1 MMALSSANTKYTA
14 EQLIKST
21 GISSE
26 TLATW
31 GLTEA
36 TDTLTISQLAE
47 LASSD
52 AQAKKILEKIVVQN
66 AQSVAN
72 GEVTASNI
80 ALSTSEGSATL
91 ATGAFTTAIKANI
104 KTMKTWLLTTP
115 AGWIT
120 MLIGGIFTA
129 VKLYDLFTISVE
141 EANEKIDESRSVY
154 EETTSTIESMNSE
167 LEMTKKRI
175 EELEAKDTLSFTDKA
190 ELDNLREQN
199 TELERSISLLEKK
212 RQNEAKQTVV
222 DIKQNKDTLDKDFDE
237 SIKNLSEYKKEYEET
252 RQLGINGMSEGTVT
266 LENYETTMASYD
278 KLMAQYESSVLD
290 NIEKYEQYKED
301 IINKYGTNDINT
313 FSQSDRAL
321 YNDIVSQLQ
330 AAYKEIYTDSEY
342 NKFVIEPIF
351 DGEKLKG
358 LQDELLKYF
367 VSGGQTDLSSLEE
380 KFGSDI
386 ITALRNAC
394 ERAGIDFNKMIE
406 DMYNNSQSKL
416 NQIAPIIAKPT
427 GAYDA
432 KQNSVSKQIRDYIQN
447 DLSEEDRTILLNAEI
462 PEDKKFET
470 IQDIIDFINE
480 IKSNVK
486 EESNLSFEQLL
497 SSPAFKSTR
506 DKLIELSQL
515 GIISEE
521 NISGLEGYNELL
533 AECGGKVDDLIK
545 KIEEYANKSGTAF
558 NTINSLDTV
567 KGGLDTLSKTYADKM
582 DGDGFVQS
590 DLLSSLY
597 EQFGDL
603 SFFDDFIDKM
613 MDVNS
618 TAKETQEAFDKLA
631 TQFIDTKYN
640 VANLTEENAKYVA
653 EDLKKLGVINA
664 EQAVQERLN
673 FVEAQRN
680 QILED
685 LSSNEKTSALAKKYH
700 LDTTNDLVRATDSE
714 LIALAQEIESA
725 GLSASSLRALA
736 LQKQGVNA
744 VTIDTTT
751 DVGQLL
757 EMAQAAGLSAYSLSI
772 LKSVKDGNVKD
783 SSAINSIVSDTKN
796 QIKKLL
802 SDFDIGYNYK
812 FTGSGGNKGSGSGSS
827 SSSSSTIFDWIER
840 KIKKLTTY
848 IERWSKYI
856 ESATDINKLSKYY
869 NKLQST
875 YSSLGETYSK
885 AATYYYKKA
894 NNVKL
899 DSEYKSKVR
908 DGRIALEEIKDSKL
922 AEEINKY
929 QEYWDK
935 YQGYIDSY
943 IETQNKLANVPLD
956 KASKKVEMFSDS
968 ITLLDKKLENA
979 IGYRNKNALIN
990 EQSKQE
996 KQKLDAYTLASNEAQ
1011 RNLKNASKF
1020 NFGGQS
1026 DVSKNEL
1033 KQIQK
1038 AISNNKELDMTF
1050 FNVGSKAYK
1059 AAVKY
1064 NEMLKANEKATY
1076 DLSTAQQ
1083 EYSKWLVT
1091 SAKNKF
1097 DNVADDYSNK
1107 IKILSYDMQALDNQI
1122 SNIET
1127 AGKNVNKKYYEDQ
1140 KKNVS
1145 QRLNTYKQELN
1156 SLEKYISNIKQGT
1169 SEWYDAKDSIE
1180 ECKNSISDCV
1190 NETYNLNNAI
1200 NELRFNMFDDIGNA
1214 LERIITEQ
1222 EFLQGLFAHEKTT
1235 DDKTGNLTNAGIAK
1249 LGSTSASYY
1258 VAKLQADNQQALLDE
1273 LQNVK
1278 KFGKLSN
1285 GTYSFGEWT
1294 FNSLEDLDKEINKVY
1309 TNWQDSIKAVYTQES
1324 NIVELMKS
1332 KYQAELNMVKELID
1346 KKKEN
1351 LNLEKDLHDYQKTLR
1366 EKTDNI
1372 TTLQKQIAAYQGD
1385 TSAEAMA
1392 KLQKLQAEL
1401 NDKQEDLRE
1410 TEYDRYIS
1418 DQQDMLDKLY
1428 SEYEE
1433 LITKKLDDFW
1443 GLFKEGIEVANEHT
1457 ELTNKYLNR
1466 ICTENGYT
1474 EETKNLFSNV
1484 STSISEAIKSK
1495 SENIIDAIISSSGTG
1510 GIDYKPDNTT
1520 TGTENTSNNTN
1531 NTNNNNNNTNNSN
1544 PAKQTTNSTGGMT
1557 AIQDKDFV
1565 LNQVKNF
1572 ISKNAKSTTKDKK
1585 SLSDVNKAIY
1595 DNKSKAY
1602 KGKGKVLSG
1611 TALKEL
1617 AKIVGIQYNGLSK
1630 NDNLYKKLKSIK
1642 LPGFS
1647 KGGVVKISDLEK
1659 QIKNNGDSV
1668 LASLNANERV
1678 LTPIQNKLFE
1688 DFVGELPNLVKIP
1701 DIYKNLPNMLERD
1714 KSANIEANYS
1724 FTFENCR
1731 NVDDLINQLH
1741 NPKVQKALRAETT
1754 DKLISRNRL

>member
-1 MMALSSANTKYTA
+1 MLGGMAIGWGVSKLLEGVGWLYKQISGKAAEEAKQKIIETGEAANSKITEIQQKLDKLNTSVKSASESYTKLMDGIEKSSNANISLSSEDYD
-14 EQLIKST
+14 EF
-21 GISSE
+21 ISSSNE
-26 TLATW
+26 LAEMFPELVI
-31 GLTEA
+31 GLDNEENKILALGNNAEEA
-36 TDTLTISQLAE
+36 TNKLNDLIEAQKIVLANETKDNLKDSFKGLYTENENQRNEIAKYNDLKSQIDPDFLISDL
-47 LASSD
+47 LGASGNSISLQESAFPDID
-52 AQAKKILEKIVVQN
+52 AQLLMNNVAKVINDALGTEIKPEYLDLTGEWFIPLSELSEEQINKALESVKINKDYLYTTITDYIDNSINKVENDINSDYQN
-66 AQSVAN
+66 KLV
-72 GEVTASNI
+72 E
-80 ALSTSEGSATL
+80 
-91 ATGAFTTAIKANI
+91 
-104 KTMKTWLLTTP
+104 
-115 AGWIT
+115 
-120 MLIGGIFTA
+120 IFTA
-129 VKLYDLFTISVE
+129 LSGEDIYNQLDVDSKSIVNSIISSLNYSSVQDVVDKDYGGSIVEYIKKQIIDEFNNAQNDPNISKALSEVFTNTKLTPDEKLNYIKQIQGYFGEDNIITISLQPQLEDTELLQKQYNDAINRFDGSQDRLAQFFKDNSINDSSKIEFWNQTTKGAKDAE
-141 EANEKIDESRSVY
+141 EA
-154 EETTSTIESMNSE
+154 
-167 LEMTKKRI
+167 
-175 EELEAKDTLSFTDKA
+175 
-190 ELDNLREQN
+190 
-199 TELERSISLLEKK
+199 
-212 RQNEAKQTVV
+212 
-222 DIKQNKDTLDKDFDE
+222 IK
-237 SIKNLSEYKKEYEET
+237 
-252 RQLGINGMSEGTVT
+252 M
-266 LENYETTMASYD
+266 
-278 KLMAQYESSVLD
+278 
-290 NIEKYEQYKED
+290 
-301 IINKYGTNDINT
+301 
-313 FSQSDRAL
+313 
-321 YNDIVSQLQ
+321 
-330 AAYKEIYTDSEY
+330 Y
-342 NKFVIEPIF
+342 NKAFAEATNN
-351 DGEKLKG
+351 K
-358 LQDELLKYF
+358 
-367 VSGGQTDLSSLEE
+367 LSS
-380 KFGSDI
+380 FD
-386 ITALRNAC
+386 
-394 ERAGIDFNKMIE
+394 
-406 DMYNNSQSKL
+406 
-416 NQIAPIIAKPT
+416 
-427 GAYDA
+427 
-432 KQNSVSKQIRDYIQN
+432 
-447 DLSEEDRTILLNAEI
+447 
-462 PEDKKFET
+462 
-470 IQDIIDFINE
+470 
-480 IKSNVK
+480 
-486 EESNLSFEQLL
+486 QLL
-497 SSPAFKSTR
+497 SSPALKSTR

-558 NTINSLDTV
+558 GTINSLDTV

-603 SFFDDFIDKM
+603 SFFDDFINKM

-618 TAKETQEAFDKLA
+618 TTQETQEAFDKLA

-640 VANLTEENAKYVA
+640 IADLTNENAKYVA

-664 EQAVQERLN
+664 EQAVQDRLN

-680 QILED
+680 QILQD

-700 LDTTNDLVRATDSE
+700 LDTTNDLVKATDSE

-725 GLSASSLRALA
+725 GLSASSIRALA
-736 LQKQGVNA
+736 LQKQGVNS

-772 LKSVKDGNVKD
+772 LKSVKDGNIKD
-783 SSAINSIVSDTKN
+783 SSAISSIVSDTKT

-802 SDFDIGYNYK
+802 SDFNIDYSYK
-812 FTGSGGNKGSGSGSS
+812 FSGNNSSSKGSGSSGS

-899 DSEYKSKVR
+899 DSEYKNKVR

-922 AEEINKY
+922 AEKINKY

-956 KASKKVEMFSDS
+956 KASDKVEMFSDS

-1011 RNLKNASKF
+1011 TNLKNASKF

-1038 AISNNKELDMTF
+1038 AISNSKELDMTF

-1107 IKILSYDMQALDNQI
+1107 IKILSYDMQTLDNQI

-1127 AGKNVNKKYYEDQ
+1127 AGKNVNKKYYEEQ

-1145 QRLNTYKQELN
+1145 QRLDTYNQELK
-1156 SLEKYISNIKQGT
+1156 SLEKYISKIKQGT
-1169 SEWYDAKDSIE
+1169 NEWYDAKDSIE

-1200 NELRFNMFDDIGNA
+1200 NELRLNMFDDIGNA

-1235 DDKTGNLTNAGIAK
+1235 DDKIGNLTNAGIAK

-1258 VAKLQADNQQALLDE
+1258 VAKLQADNQQALLNE

-1278 KFGKLSN
+1278 NFGKLSN

-1294 FNSLEDLDKEINKVY
+1294 FNSLEDLDKEIDKVY
-1309 TNWQDSIKAVYTQES
+1309 TNWQDSIKAVYNQEN

-1366 EKTDNI
+1366 EKTDSI

-1484 STSISEAIKSK
+1484 STNISEAIKSK

-1544 PAKQTTNSTGGMT
+1544 PAKQPTNSTGGMT

-1617 AKIVGIQYNGLSK
+1617 AKIVGVQYNGLSK

-1701 DIYKNLPNMLERD
+1701 DIYKNLPNVLERD

-1724 FTFENCR
+1724 FNFENCR